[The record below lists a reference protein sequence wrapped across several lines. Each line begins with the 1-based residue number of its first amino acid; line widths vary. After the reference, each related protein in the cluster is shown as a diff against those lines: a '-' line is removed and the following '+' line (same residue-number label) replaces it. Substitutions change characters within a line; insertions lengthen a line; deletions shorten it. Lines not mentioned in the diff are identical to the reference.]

1 MSKMTKLEG
10 RLKRHRHV
18 RKVIA
23 GTAGRPRLCTYRSN
37 KNVYAQLIDDLHQ
50 RTLASA
56 STLDPEI
63 RTGLAKSSGGGKIEA
78 ARLVGNFIAKRA
90 LNKGISEVVFDRGGY
105 LYHGQ
110 VKALADGA
118 REEGLKF

>member
-50 RTLASA
+50 CTLASA

>member
-1 MSKMTKLEG
+1 MTKLEG

-18 RKVIA
+18 RKVIV